1 MKTTKKRLGVATLST
16 LALLTTAACS
26 SGGGASGGGASGNSS
41 SSSAHKY
48 SIGLVHFSSTDVF
61 SEAIFS
67 NYKKYAEKQGWSV
80 TDINP
85 EGSADKAISGMS
97 DLVSKKVDLIVTET
111 FPSQTL
117 TAGIR
122 IAKAAGIPVASVGGG
137 IVDGVVANQDFGYDS
152 GKPSADLLVKDLGGK
167 GDVLVFAYSGAVA
180 CSNRE
185 KAFNDAVKGTSITI
199 TRKEIPVPG
208 QVEAGQQFAQAFL
221 SRHPAGSGPL
231 AIWGCWDDPA
241 VGAVNTVKQNHRNDV
256 TVYGINGAPNAL
268 KAVAAGDM
276 RSTTYAD
283 PVAAGDEFAAKA
295 SDFITGGVNATPVT
309 IPVPIFLVTKDTL
322 AEFNQKY
329 PGVMPK

>member
-1 MKTTKKRLGVATLST
+1 MTTTMRRLGVATLAAA
-16 LALLTTAACS
+16 ALLTTAACG
-26 SGGGASGGGASGNSS
+26 SGDSGAAGKTDGKSDG
-41 SSSAHKY
+41 KY
-48 SIGLVHFSSTDVF
+48 KIGLVHFSSTDVF

-85 EGSADKAISGMS
+85 EGSADKAISGMN

-111 FPSQTL
+111 FPSNTL

-122 IAKAAGIPVASVGGG
+122 AAKAAGIPVASVGGG

-152 GKPSADLLVKDLGGK
+152 GKPSADLLVKNLGGK

-180 CSNRE
+180 CANRE
-185 KAFNDAVKGTSITI
+185 KAFEDAIKGTSIKI
-199 TRKEIPVPG
+199 TVQEVPVPG
-208 QVEAGQQFAQAFL
+208 QVEAGQRFAQAFL

-241 VGAVNTVKQNHRNDV
+241 VGAVNTLKQNHRDDI

-268 KAVAAGDM
+268 KAVESGDM
-276 RSTTYAD
+276 SATTYTD
-283 PVAAGDEFAAKA
+283 PVAAGEEFAAKA
-295 SDFITGGVNATPVT
+295 PDFIKGGVDGKPVT
-309 IPVPIFLVTKDTL
+309 LPVPIFLVTKDTL
-322 AEFNQKY
+322 GEFNQKY